1 MIYEHVIE
9 LAVKYLEETF
19 AEGKRADL
27 PGMLMYVDAHDHIV
41 MERDEVN
48 EVLNRCPRVAA
59 QRADG
64 RIVFVHAPGD
74 REIREDDMCRN
85 IAMYHDDFAAM
96 ARRLEGRSRTD

>member
-1 MIYEHVIE
+1 MIYEDVIE

-27 PGMLMYVDAHDHIV
+27 PRMLMYVDAHDHIV

-48 EVLNRCPRVAA
+48 EVLKRRPSVAVE
-59 QRADG
+59 RTDG
-64 RIVFVHAPGD
+64 RIIFVHAAGD
-74 REIREDDMCRN
+74 REIGEDDMRRN
-85 IAMYHDDFAAM
+85 VAMYHDDFAAM